1 MGLHASHI
9 SLCRSVV
16 LNVSAEKRVYASSV
30 WFTVFLFMKAVAYK
44 LVNMHII
51 FILLCIDDHGSCMT

>member
-1 MGLHASHI
+1 MELHASHL

-16 LNVSAEKRVYASSV
+16 LNVSAEKRVYASCV
-30 WFTVFLFMKAVAYK
+30 WFTLSLFMKALAYK
-44 LVNMHII
+44 LVNMQIF